1 MTTGSSTTLDT
12 VNFNVY
18 DSATFHNGGYWQL
31 EFPRGQSTGDWLR
44 VQTCAEMGIP
54 TYLEKELRV
63 QQAPAETEYVGAIRE
78 LDQFWFYRFYP
89 AGSHSVARR
98 RQWYCA
104 IMRLRQPSDLALD
117 RTGQLFDACGK
128 LEGNPLNYEPLR
140 ALLAKKPTGDRQVGD
155 SNPSL
160 ACLVAEVQGMDRG
173 EHRAWV
179 VTSGVVSRTFKELPM
194 VFMPAPK
201 SNPPT
206 TIVTDPSVK
215 PPKSN
220 HKDGSVPI
228 SQNLMDRLRDRALTA
243 LWTAAATLLVVLV
256 AQMKMKVEPKV
267 ELLTLSDGSTVKA
280 VVYEWIPKSQ
290 PPNDKDFKTPSVPNS
305 DSSHGPESPTEDRQ
319 DSKGSSLPPR

>member
-1 MTTGSSTTLDT
+1 
-12 VNFNVY
+12 
-18 DSATFHNGGYWQL
+18 
-31 EFPRGQSTGDWLR
+31 
-44 VQTCAEMGIP
+44 
-54 TYLEKELRV
+54 
-63 QQAPAETEYVGAIRE
+63 
-78 LDQFWFYRFYP
+78 
-89 AGSHSVARR
+89 
-98 RQWYCA
+98 
-104 IMRLRQPSDLALD
+104 
-117 RTGQLFDACGK
+117 
-128 LEGNPLNYEPLR
+128 
-140 ALLAKKPTGDRQVGD
+140 
-155 SNPSL
+155 
-160 ACLVAEVQGMDRG
+160 
-173 EHRAWV
+173 
-179 VTSGVVSRTFKELPM
+179 M

-201 SNPPT
+201 PNPPT
-206 TIVTDPSVK
+206 TIVTDPPVK

-256 AQMKMKVEPKV
+256 AQMKMKV